1 MLKGGPKAPFI
12 SIIKIGQIDGDDK
25 SATCQTSRSGI
36 PYWFES
42 WAEAS
47 IMASII
53 LVKTLIDSANIE
65 SEAASKHR
73 F

>member
-12 SIIKIGQIDGDDK
+12 GIIKIGPIDGDDK
-25 SATCQTSRSGI
+25 SATRQTSRSSI
-36 PYWFES
+36 PYWFQS

-47 IMASII
+47 IMASTI
-53 LVKTLIDSANIE
+53 LVPKSIDSACIE